1 MYGDTPNLV
10 PALLGQLD
18 GLGERVERVHRVCVS
33 VPADGHA
40 VVSAGRGISYA
51 ARRPRPHE
59 PCHDLIEPT
68 TTIAWLVRGTSAV
81 RGHQQVTRLHGG
93 NQETRSTQFA

>member
-1 MYGDTPNLV
+1 VYGDTPNLV

-40 VVSAGRGISYA
+40 AVSAGSGISYA
-51 ARRPRPHE
+51 AMSPRQHK
-59 PCHDLIEPT
+59 PCHDLIGPT
-68 TTIAWLVRGTSAV
+68 TIIAWLVRATSAV
-81 RGHQQVTRLHGG
+81 RGYQQVRRLYGG
-93 NQETRSTQFA
+93 NQETRSTQFT

>member
-1 MYGDTPNLV
+1 MYADISHLV
-10 PALLGQLD
+10 PALLGRLD

-40 VVSAGRGISYA
+40 AVSAGSGISYA
-51 ARRPRPHE
+51 AMRPRQHK

-68 TTIAWLVRGTSAV
+68 TTIAWLVRATSAI
-81 RGHQQVTRLHGG
+81 RGHQRVRRLYGG
-93 NQETRSTQFA
+93 NQETRSTQFT